1 MATLSSH
8 GPRSMTA
15 LPWKRSTPSEP
26 ACVNVRGT
34 GRRILHGSLEHRAD
48 ELLGLEIARHDA
60 AVSID
65 QRDRRAWRQCET
77 REESSEARKV
87 EAETENTV
95 DHAGR
100 RANRKRK
107 KDRLTPGNRTD
118 HQLAHGRTAL
128 SDDLKNER
136 RRRRLRHPRL
146 DARGHETTVGR
157 AQQHVVQQRLIVQDA
172 NEHRLADVAVERAHG
187 RMELQHRRTRVQARE
202 VLVEHGGGGG
212 RNRTG
217 FVADLAGALGARQ
230 DGGPGNRRGEEQ
242 GQHRGPVD
250 HLPKDGLSAEKPQG
264 FARS

>member
-1 MATLSSH
+1 MMSRFLRQSGASRSENLGSRNGHTQQ
-8 GPRSMTA
+8 PRPSVDDGVAVKA
-15 LPWKRSTPSEP
+15 LH
-26 ACVNVRGT
+26 AVRTGLRERAWY

-48 ELLGLEIARHDA
+48 ELLGLEIARHHA

-95 DHAGR
+95 DHAGC

-172 NEHRLADVAVERAHG
+172 NEHRFADVAVERAHG

-230 DGGPGNRRGEEQ
+230 DGGPG
-242 GQHRGPVD
+242 
-250 HLPKDGLSAEKPQG
+250 
-264 FARS
+264 